1 MNDHQLLPVEGAL
14 AYTVDF
20 TDVLPAAV
28 TVTACVWSSTPAL
41 TLDSQSDNFANNKS
55 TIKAS
60 GAAHGVT
67 YTLQAKG
74 TGSNGETYVKDITVV
89 GFNG

>member
-1 MNDHQLLPVEGAL
+1 MNDLQLLPVEGAL

-28 TVTACVWSSTPAL
+28 TVTACAWSCTPTL
-41 TLDSQSDNFANNKS
+41 TLDSQSDNFPANKS

-60 GAAHGVT
+60 GAAHGRT
-67 YTLQAKG
+67 YLLQAKG
-74 TGSNGETYVKDITVV
+74 TGSNGEVYAKDITLH